1 MLIISYLVL
10 VRECQLVLDL
20 QFREVML
27 VVNGNPYIVGVL
39 LADQKWDDIFAIF
52 LIILFVITKLFI
64 EDLLVHEIG
73 NEELFGANNIEPMD
87 NISIA

>member
-20 QFREVML
+20 QFREVVL